1 MKGFIRCSGVPSGND
16 IYIKADRIV
25 LVREC
30 TEEKWWT
37 GEATRVK
44 CTKVEYAGGCKSVL
58 VWETPYEVFRLI
70 EDALTVND

>member
-1 MKGFIRCSGVPSGND
+1 MSM
-16 IYIKADRIV
+16 
-25 LVREC
+25 
-30 TEEKWWT
+30 EEKWWT

-44 CTKVEYAGGCKSVL
+44 CTKIEYAGGCKSVL

>member
-1 MKGFIRCSGVPSGND
+1 MKGFICCSGVPSGND

-44 CTKVEYAGGCKSVL
+44 CTRVEYAGGHRSVL

-70 EDALTVND
+70 EASLTVK